1 MSLKFYYGLKS
12 KNIEV
17 TNIIMNKC
25 KYNNILF
32 IPADDFNRGKLFGDP
47 VFGVLKSIFVNDV
60 KNNMCEYDVNT
71 EIYIDLDTNNIY
83 TENLPEHIE
92 KQFPNNITKETAI
105 LKDIQNK
112 LKIDYGT
119 FYEEYP
125 EQIMTTKYITG
136 NEKILE
142 IGSNIGRNTLIMGY
156 ILKQHNSN
164 KLVSLEC
171 DSDNF
176 NKLKHNRDIN
186 NLTFYVENSALSKRK
201 LIQKGWNT
209 IVSDVL
215 IDGYKNVNIIN
226 LDELYKKYNIEFDT
240 LVLDCEGAFYYI
252 LHDMPE
258 ILNNINLIIMENDYE
273 SISHKNYVD
282 SVLCRKNFKVV
293 YSKSGG
299 WGECSKNFY
308 EVWKKDDLQES

>member
-1 MSLKFYYGLKS
+1 MSFKIYYGTKS

-17 TNIIMNKC
+17 TNIVINKC
-25 KYNNILF
+25 RYNNILF
-32 IPADDFNRGKLFGDP
+32 IPSDDCNRGILFGDP
-47 VFGVLKSIFVNDV
+47 VFGILKSIYINDI
-60 KNNMCEYDVNT
+60 KYNYMYEYDVNT

-92 KQFPNNITKETAI
+92 KQFPNNTSKERLI
-105 LKDIQNK
+105 LKNIQNQ
-112 LKIDYGT
+112 LVINYGT
-119 FYEEYP
+119 FHEEYP

-136 NEKILE
+136 TEKILE

-156 ILKQHNSN
+156 ILKQQNSN

-176 NKLKHNRDIN
+176 EKLKYNRNIN
-186 NLTFYVENSALSKRK
+186 NLTFYIENSALSKRK

-215 IDGYKNVNIIN
+215 IEGYKNVNVIN
-226 LDELYKKYNIEFDT
+226 LHELHKKYNIEFDT

-252 LHDMPE
+252 LQDMPE

-273 SISHKNYVD
+273 SISHKHYVD
-282 SVLCRKNFKVV
+282 NILSSTNFKVI

-299 WGECSKNFY
+299 FGECSKNFY
-308 EVWKKDDLQES
+308 EVWKKEKL